1 MSCWLIKM
9 LKVSPMHKKIVFL
22 SGTRADFGKIRSLLD
37 ILQNTQEFEV
47 HIFVTGMHMLRKY
60 GYTCREIERRGYQN
74 IYQYINQNY
83 SDTMDSVLG
92 KTIAGLSDYVKEIQ
106 PDMLVVHGDRVEAL
120 AGAIVGALNNILV
133 AHIEGG
139 EVSGTIDDLIRH
151 SVSKLSHMHFV
162 TNDRAKQRLIQLGEI
177 AKNIYPIGSP
187 DVDSLFSPELPSLSE
202 VKSWYGIPFED
213 YAIMLYHP
221 VTTEVDDVGRQIR
234 ELVDAVINS
243 GKNYVVIFP
252 NNDSGSEKI
261 IGEYERID
269 KNTLNFKVYPSMRF
283 DYFLTLLKHA
293 EFIIG
298 NSSSALMEAPYYG
311 VPAIN
316 IGTRQS
322 NRANLPSVINCHST
336 FVAINEAIE
345 AINYL
350 EPEPIQHFGE
360 GDSSKKFFSIL
371 QQESVWETN
380 KQKTFVDM

>member
-1 MSCWLIKM
+1 
-9 LKVSPMHKKIVFL
+9 MHKKIVFL

-37 ILQNTQEFEV
+37 ILQNASGFEV

-60 GYTCREIERRGYQN
+60 GYTCREIERRGYKN

-92 KTIAGLSDYVKEIQ
+92 KTIAGLSDYIKEIQ

-151 SVSKLSHMHFV
+151 SVSKLSHIHFV
-162 TNDRAKQRLIQLGEI
+162 TNERAKQRLIQLGEG

-187 DVDSLFSPELPSLSE
+187 DVDSLFSPDLPTLEE
-202 VKSWYGIPFED
+202 VKNWYGIPFED

-221 VTTEVDDVGRQIR
+221 VTTEVEDVGRQIQ
-234 ELVDAVINS
+234 ELVNAVINS
-243 GKNYVVIFP
+243 GKNYVVIYP

-261 IGEYERID
+261 IKEYERID

-283 DYFLTLLKHA
+283 DYFLTLLKNS

-336 FVAINEAIE
+336 YVAINEAIVDIE
-345 AINYL
+345 SL
-350 EPEPIQHFGE
+350 SPEPVKHFGE
-360 GDSSKKFFSIL
+360 GDSSEKFFKIL
-371 QQESVWETN
+371 QNETLWDTN

>member
-1 MSCWLIKM
+1 MR
-9 LKVSPMHKKIVFL
+9 KKIVFL

-37 ILQNTQEFEV
+37 VLRDSSDFET

-60 GYTCREIERRGYQN
+60 GYTCREIERRGYKN

-106 PDMLVVHGDRVEAL
+106 PDMMVVHGDRVEAL

-151 SVSKLSHMHFV
+151 SVSKLSHLHFV
-162 TNDRAKQRLIQLGEI
+162 TNERAKQRLIQLGEN
-177 AKNIYPIGSP
+177 ANNIHPIGSP
-187 DVDSLFSPELPSLSE
+187 DVDSLFSPDLPSLDE
-202 VKSWYGIPFED
+202 VKNWYGVPFND
-213 YAIMLYHP
+213 YAVMMYHP
-221 VTTEVDDVGRQIR
+221 VTTEVDDIQRQIH
-234 ELVDAVINS
+234 ELVNAVVDS
-243 GKNYVVIFP
+243 EKNYVVIYP
-252 NNDSGSEKI
+252 NNDSGSDKI
-261 IGEYERID
+261 IGEYARIE

-283 DYFLTLLKHA
+283 DYFLTLLKNS

-322 NRANLPSVINCHST
+322 NRANLPSVINCSAQYANIAK
-336 FVAINEAIE
+336 AIKDVGLMN
-345 AINYL
+345 
-350 EPEPIQHFGE
+350 PEPVKHFGE
-360 GDSSKKFFSIL
+360 GDSSKKFFAIL
-371 QQESVWETN
+371 QNDGLWNTN
-380 KQKTFVDM
+380 KQKTFVDL

>member
-1 MSCWLIKM
+1 MR
-9 LKVSPMHKKIVFL
+9 KKIVFL

-37 ILQNTQEFEV
+37 VLRDSSDFET

-60 GYTCREIERRGYQN
+60 GYTCREIERRGYKN

-106 PDMLVVHGDRVEAL
+106 PDMMVVHGDRVEAL

-151 SVSKLSHMHFV
+151 SVSKLSHLHFV
-162 TNDRAKQRLIQLGEI
+162 TNDRAKQRLMQLGEI
-177 AKNIYPIGSP
+177 SGNIYPIGSP
-187 DVDSLFSPELPSLSE
+187 DVDSLFSPELPSLDE
-202 VKSWYGIPFED
+202 VKNWYGIPFSD
-213 YAIMLYHP
+213 YAILMYHP
-221 VTTEVDDVGRQIR
+221 VTTEVDDIQRQIH
-234 ELVDAVINS
+234 ELVNAVVDS
-243 GKNYVVIFP
+243 EKNYVVIYP
-252 NNDSGSEKI
+252 NNDSGSDKI
-261 IGEYERID
+261 IEEYARIE

-283 DYFLTLLKHA
+283 DYFLTLLKHSR
-293 EFIIG
+293 FIIG

-322 NRANLPSVINCHST
+322 NRANLPSVINCPSQYAA
-336 FVAINEAIE
+336 VSKAIQDVETMH
-345 AINYL
+345 
-350 EPEPIQHFGE
+350 PEPVKHFGE
-360 GDSSKKFFSIL
+360 GDSSKKFFAIL
-371 QQESVWETN
+371 QNENLWNTN
-380 KQKTFVDM
+380 KQKAFVDL

>member
-1 MSCWLIKM
+1 VRKR
-9 LKVSPMHKKIVFL
+9 IVFL

-37 ILQNTQEFEV
+37 VLQNSTEFEA

-60 GYTCREIERRGYQN
+60 GYTCREIERRGYKN

-120 AGAIVGALNNILV
+120 AGAIVGSLNNILV

-151 SVSKLSHMHFV
+151 SVSKLSHLHFV
-162 TNDRAKQRLIQLGEI
+162 TNDRAKQRLMQLGEI
-177 AKNIYPIGSP
+177 ANNIYPIGSP
-187 DVDSLFSPELPSLSE
+187 DVDSLFSPDLPSLDE
-202 VKSWYGIPFED
+202 VKNWYGIPFDE

-221 VTTEVDDVGRQIR
+221 VTTEVEDVQRQIH
-234 ELVDAVINS
+234 ELVNAVVDS
-243 GKNYVVIFP
+243 GKNYVVIYP
-252 NNDSGSEKI
+252 NNDSGSDKI
-261 IGEYERID
+261 IGEYARIE

-283 DYFLTLLKHA
+283 DYFLTLLKNS

-322 NRANLPSVINCHST
+322 NRANLPSVINCAADLG
-336 FVAINEAIE
+336 AIKQAIVDVTG
-345 AINYL
+345 L
-350 EPEPIQHFGE
+350 SPEPIQHFGE
-360 GDSSKKFFSIL
+360 GDSSEKFFAIL
-371 QQESVWETN
+371 QNEKFWGTN
-380 KQKTFVDM
+380 KQKTFVDL

>member
-1 MSCWLIKM
+1 MR
-9 LKVSPMHKKIVFL
+9 KKIVFL

-37 ILQNTQEFEV
+37 ILQNSTEFEV

-60 GYTCREIERRGYQN
+60 GYTCREIERRGYKN

-92 KTIAGLSDYVKEIQ
+92 KTIAGLSDYIKEIQ

-120 AGAIVGALNNILV
+120 AGAIVGSLNNILV

-151 SVSKLSHMHFV
+151 SVSKLSHLHFV

-177 AKNIYPIGSP
+177 DNNIYPIGSP
-187 DVDSLFSPELPSLSE
+187 DVDSLFSPDLPNLAE
-202 VKSWYGIPFED
+202 VKGWYGIPFEA
-213 YAIMLYHP
+213 YSILLYHP
-221 VTTEVDDVGRQIR
+221 VTTEVDDVERQIH
-234 ELVDAVINS
+234 ELVNAVIDS
-243 GKNYVVIFP
+243 TKNYVVIYP

-261 IGEYERID
+261 INEYARIEN
-269 KNTLNFKVYPSMRF
+269 NTLNFKVYPSMRF
-283 DYFLTLLKHA
+283 DYFLTLLKNA

-316 IGTRQS
+316 IGSRQA
-322 NRANLPSVINCHST
+322 NRANFPSVVNCGT
-336 FVAINEAIE
+336 EYVAIVDAIKSISSIP
-345 AINYL
+345 A
-350 EPEPIQHFGE
+350 EPIQHFGE
-360 GDSSKKFFSIL
+360 GDSSKKFFTIL
-371 QQESVWETN
+371 QGASLWETK

>member
-1 MSCWLIKM
+1 
-9 LKVSPMHKKIVFL
+9 
-22 SGTRADFGKIRSLLD
+22 
-37 ILQNTQEFEV
+37 
-47 HIFVTGMHMLRKY
+47 
-60 GYTCREIERRGYQN
+60 
-74 IYQYINQNY
+74 
-83 SDTMDSVLG
+83 LG
-92 KTIAGLSDYVKEIQ
+92 KTIAGLSDYIKEIQ

-151 SVSKLSHMHFV
+151 SVSKLSHIHFV
-162 TNDRAKQRLIQLGEI
+162 TNERAKQRLIQLGEG

-187 DVDSLFSPELPSLSE
+187 DVDSLFSPDLPTLEE
-202 VKSWYGIPFED
+202 VKNWYGIPFED
-213 YAIMLYHP
+213 YSIMLYHP
-221 VTTEVDDVGRQIR
+221 VTTEVEDVGRQIQ
-234 ELVDAVINS
+234 ELVNAVINS
-243 GKNYVVIFP
+243 GKNYVVIYP

-261 IGEYERID
+261 IKEYERID

-283 DYFLTLLKHA
+283 DYFLTLLKNS

-336 FVAINEAIE
+336 YVAINEAIVDIE
-345 AINYL
+345 SL
-350 EPEPIQHFGE
+350 SPEPVKHFGE
-360 GDSSKKFFSIL
+360 GDSSEKFFKIL
-371 QQESVWETN
+371 QNETLWDTN

>member
-1 MSCWLIKM
+1 MR
-9 LKVSPMHKKIVFL
+9 KKIVFL

-37 ILQNTQEFEV
+37 ILQNSTEFEV

-60 GYTCREIERRGYQN
+60 GYTCREIERRGYKN

-106 PDMLVVHGDRVEAL
+106 PDLLVVHGDRVEAL
-120 AGAIVGALNNILV
+120 AGAIVGSLNNILV

-151 SVSKLSHMHFV
+151 SVSKLSHLHFV

-177 AKNIYPIGSP
+177 DKNIYPIGSP
-187 DVDSLFSPELPSLSE
+187 DVDSLFSPDLPSLDE
-202 VKSWYGIPFED
+202 VKSWYGIPFD
-213 YAIMLYHP
+213 NYAIMLYHP
-221 VTTEVDDVGRQIR
+221 VTTEVDDVQRQIH
-234 ELVDAVINS
+234 ELVNS
-243 GKNYVVIFP
+243 VVNSNKNYVVIYP
-252 NNDSGSEKI
+252 NNDSGSDKI
-261 IGEYERID
+261 IAEYSRIEN
-269 KNTLNFKVYPSMRF
+269 NTLSFKVYPSMRF
-283 DYFLTLLKHA
+283 DYFLTLLKNA
-293 EFIIG
+293 DFIIG

-316 IGTRQS
+316 IGTRQA
-322 NRANLPSVINCHST
+322 NRANLPSVINCASEQ
-336 FVAINEAIE
+336 ALISESISKAS
-345 AINYL
+345 AL
-350 EPEPIQHFGE
+350 SPEPIAHFGV

-371 QQESVWETN
+371 KNEDFWETN